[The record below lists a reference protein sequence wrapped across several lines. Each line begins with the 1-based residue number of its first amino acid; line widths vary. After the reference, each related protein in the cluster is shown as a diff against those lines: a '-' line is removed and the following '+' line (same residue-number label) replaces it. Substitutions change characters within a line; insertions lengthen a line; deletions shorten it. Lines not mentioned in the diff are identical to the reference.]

1 MFKLRWSKRWLY
13 DFIVEVLRIIRW
25 RRNIEF
31 SDFIFDEEIDDIC
44 GEFLLEVYEDLGKNI
59 LLFKKRKFVDECLE
73 MKIMMVNYFIMMIR
87 KL

>member
-1 MFKLRWSKRWLY
+1 MILF
-13 DFIVEVLRIIRW
+13 F
-25 RRNIEF
+25 
-31 SDFIFDEEIDDIC
+31 DDIC

-73 MKIMMVNYFIMMIR
+73 TKILMVNYFIMMIR